1 MAVTIEP
8 ELSGTGTAIAYTTDT
23 TDSVDVHV
31 VQESQGA
38 KSSTV
43 TSKPNPTAN
52 TEGASAA
59 SVTSQ
64 PDPTADT
71 DAVGGSSITQSNST
85 ANAFVRRVG
94 SSVAVAPAA
103 SGTAVVHHATS
114 FANHCIP

>member
-31 VQESQGA
+31 MQESQGA

-71 DAVGGSSITQSNST
+71 DAVGGSSITQST
-85 ANAFVRRVG
+85 ANAFVRRVC

-103 SGTAVVHHATS
+103 SGTAVVHYATS
-114 FANHCIP
+114 FANHRIP